1 MRKILLIGP
10 FFLYGCT
17 LFPNRMSPKTAPAEP
32 VSQAPAAPVEPPI
45 ALVPPELWPRI
56 TDDLPVESL
65 ERAAQADIS
74 YLRRS
79 PEKLYKFGDLE
90 VGSQGLIDTAEELV
104 RIRKESSGPEELAA
118 RLKAGF
124 DLYRVGPATGALFS
138 SYYSPTLEASKTPTD
153 GFKYPL
159 FRKPTDMIEVD
170 LSSFSAKWKGEHL
183 IGRLDANGRFVPYFD
198 RLDIDVREA
207 LKDRGLE
214 FAWLKSS
221 FDRLDLH
228 IEGSGVLRFTD
239 GEEALARFAAT
250 NARPYKSVGLS
261 LAGSGAVT
269 REELTAQTLKRYLEE
284 HPEGEAWI
292 ISQNPRYT
300 FFELAPIPPGGE
312 PFGTINE
319 PLTAGRSFAVDTAIV
334 PLGMPAYAEFPMIQ
348 ADSSGGTLGKAV
360 TRRFAFCQ
368 DTGGAIKGA
377 GRIDVYV
384 GHGPEAKSAASRVW
398 DKGSLYIL
406 LKKLPPRQR

>member
-1 MRKILLIGP
+1 MRNIILVVPLA
-10 FFLYGCT
+10 LSGCT
-17 LFPNRMSPKTAPAEP
+17 IFPNRTSPKAAEQAAAAAPAET
-32 VSQAPAAPVEPPI
+32 PI
-45 ALVPPELWPRI
+45 AQVPLELWPRVM
-56 TDDLPVESL
+56 DDLPVESL
-65 ERAAQADIS
+65 ERAAQADIA
-74 YLRRS
+74 YLRLS
-79 PEKLYKFGDLE
+79 PEKLYKFADLE
-90 VGSQGLIDTAEELV
+90 VGGQTLIDTAEELV
-104 RIRKESSGPEELAA
+104 RIRKEASGPEELAA

-153 GFKYPL
+153 VFKYPL
-159 FRKPTDMIEVD
+159 LRKPTDMIEVD

-183 IGRLDANGRFVPYFD
+183 IGRMDAEGRFVPYFD
-198 RLDIDVREA
+198 RLDIDVRGA

-214 FAWLKSS
+214 LAWLKSS
-221 FDRLDLH
+221 FDRLDIH

-250 NARPYKSVGLS
+250 NARPYKSLGLT
-261 LAGSGAVT
+261 LAGSGAVS
-269 REELTAQTLKRYLEE
+269 REELSAELLRKYLEE
-284 HPEGEAWI
+284 HPEGEAWL

-319 PLTAGRSFAVDTAIV
+319 SLTAGRSFAVDTAFI
-334 PLGMPAYAEFPMIQ
+334 PLGMLAYAEFPMIQ

-398 DKGSLYIL
+398 DRGSLYIL